1 MDQDTWSA
9 VDDYFVD
16 RMLGADPV
24 LAETQARAAAA
35 GLPPIAVSATQ
46 GKQLKLLASII
57 GARRVLEVG
66 TLGGYSAIW
75 LARGLSPDGHIDTCE
90 IDPVH
95 AETARASLESAGFGD
110 RVEVHVGPA
119 SSTLAQLAAEG
130 VEPYDLVFIDADKQR
145 NTDYVR
151 AALTLSRP
159 GTVIVVDNVVRQG
172 AVADPAS
179 QDSAVLGTQQLFD
192 YLATE
197 PRLDATAIQTVGHK
211 GYDGFALA
219 VVTS

>member
-1 MDQDTWSA
+1 MGQEIWSA

-16 RMLGADPV
+16 QLLGADPQ
-24 LAETQARAAAA
+24 LEQTQARAAAA

-46 GKQLKLLASII
+46 GKQLKLLASMIR
-57 GARRVLEVG
+57 ARRVLEVG

-75 LARGLSPDGHIDTCE
+75 LARGLATDGHIDTCE

-95 AETARASLESAGFGD
+95 ARTARASIESAGYGD
-110 RVEVHVGPA
+110 RITVHVGPA
-119 SSTLAQLAAEG
+119 AETLARLAAED
-130 VEPYDLVFIDADKQR
+130 VQSYDLVFIDANKES
-145 NTDYVR
+145 NADYVR
-151 AALTLSRP
+151 AALSLSHP
-159 GTVIVVDNVVRQG
+159 GTVVVVDNVVRQG
-172 AVADPAS
+172 AVADPAAE
-179 QDSAVLGTQQLFD
+179 DSAVRGTRRLFD

-219 VVTS
+219 VVTG